1 MYLKEH
7 FCKHLLR
14 GLAYHKMKTMM
25 LFSANYSALKKEEA
39 TQTGGNIIRDVGPIG
54 GGLSSF
60 ADAYGVPVPYT
71 SGLIPGVFRT

>member
-25 LFSANYSALKKEEA
+25 LFSANYSALKREEA
-39 TQTGGNIIRDVGPIG
+39 TQTGGSIIRDVVPIG
-54 GGLSSF
+54 GVLSSF